1 MESRMLFQ
9 VLGEAGEAD
18 LLIDESE
25 NAITVGRGLG
35 SSMDW
40 VG

>member
-25 NAITVGRGLG
+25 NAITVGFIHGLG
-35 SSMDW
+35 W
-40 VG
+40 VGS